1 MDILTETDNMD
12 EVNRLEAE
20 QCSSTLVQLVQLPTH
35 SDTPGVSMVSN
46 TGAVGQTRE
55 SERCSSTSTQLVQ
68 LPTSSEDQ
76 YRPMTPGE
84 EEIMRIYEDGIYRA
98 PDLIERT
105 GGFWI
110 TGRISPLLES
120 TVSAPVDEIDSDP
133 ELDELL
139 RDSPDELEPSRI
151 PSSPSFQETVTQLRT
166 ATSNTRVVTD
176 ALQRNLEDMF
186 PWLRDGS
193 SQSESSEV
201 ACFDQLRDGDP
212 RARESFVRT
221 YRGYLRLRSRI
232 ENLETQLRNRGILWM
247 AALPLDRLE
256 PSSGSLEIL
265 EELDR
270 LRELRVIQRME
281 VMQQAT
287 RWAHTR
293 DNIMTP
299 GAL

>member
-1 MDILTETDNMD
+1 
-12 EVNRLEAE
+12 
-20 QCSSTLVQLVQLPTH
+20 
-35 SDTPGVSMVSN
+35 
-46 TGAVGQTRE
+46 
-55 SERCSSTSTQLVQ
+55 
-68 LPTSSEDQ
+68 
-76 YRPMTPGE
+76 
-84 EEIMRIYEDGIYRA
+84 MRIYEDGIYRA

-110 TGRISPLLES
+110 TGRISLLLES
-120 TVSAPVDEIDSDP
+120 AVIAPVDMKESDP

>member
-20 QCSSTLVQLVQLPTH
+20 QCSSTSVQLVQLPTH

-76 YRPMTPGE
+76 YRSMTPGE

-120 TVSAPVDEIDSDP
+120 TVSVPVDEIDSDP

-139 RDSPDELEPSRI
+139 RDSPDILE
-151 PSSPSFQETVTQLRT
+151 PSFQETVTPLRT
-166 ATSNTRVVTD
+166 ATSNTRIVTD

-193 SQSESSEV
+193 PQSESSEV

-212 RARESFVRT
+212 RVRESFVRT

-287 RWAHTR
+287 RWAHTQ
-293 DNIMTP
+293 DSMMTP

>member
-1 MDILTETDNMD
+1 MD

-20 QCSSTLVQLVQLPTH
+20 QCSSTSVQLVQLPTH

-76 YRPMTPGE
+76 YRSMTPGE

-120 TVSAPVDEIDSDP
+120 TVSVPVDEIDSDP

-139 RDSPDELEPSRI
+139 RDSPDILE
-151 PSSPSFQETVTQLRT
+151 PSFQETVTPLRT
-166 ATSNTRVVTD
+166 ATSNTRIVTD

-193 SQSESSEV
+193 PQSESSEV

-212 RARESFVRT
+212 RVRESFVRT

-281 VMQQAT
+281 VIQQAT
-287 RWAHTR
+287 RWAHTQ
-293 DNIMTP
+293 DSMMTP

>member
-1 MDILTETDNMD
+1 MD

-35 SDTPGVSMVSN
+35 SDTPGVSMVRN

-55 SERCSSTSTQLVQ
+55 SEGCSSTSIQLVQ
-68 LPTSSEDQ
+68 LPTPSEDQ

-120 TVSAPVDEIDSDP
+120 TVIAPVDEIDSDP
-133 ELDELL
+133 ELDEPL
-139 RDSPDELEPSRI
+139 RDSPDMLEPSRI
-151 PSSPSFQETVTQLRT
+151 PSSPTFQETIAQLRT
-166 ATSNTRVVTD
+166 ATSNTRIVTD
-176 ALQRNLEDMF
+176 ALQRNLEDSL

-193 SQSESSEV
+193 PQSESSEV
-201 ACFDQLRDGDP
+201 VCFDQLRDGDP
-212 RARESFVRT
+212 RARESFGRT

-256 PSSGSLEIL
+256 QPNGSLEII
-265 EELDR
+265 EELNR
-270 LRELRVIQRME
+270 LRELRVIQRIE

-293 DNIMTP
+293 DNVMTP